1 MKFLKNKKFLP
12 YFFVI
17 FLTSFLLGVIFSF
30 QVGKNIMSDL
40 LKSKTYVVTGES
52 TYEES
57 DLDLTRVL
65 EAYYFLEREYFDT
78 SVIKKN
84 DLVESA
90 IKWMV
95 DWLWDKHSEYMTKKE
110 TKNFNEA
117 LSWDFEW
124 IGAVV
129 EKVELWVAIER
140 ILKGSPAKKF
150 GLLKWDIL
158 I

>member
-95 DWLWDKHSEYMTKKE
+95 DWLWDKH
-110 TKNFNEA
+110 
-117 LSWDFEW
+117 
-124 IGAVV
+124 
-129 EKVELWVAIER
+129 
-140 ILKGSPAKKF
+140 
-150 GLLKWDIL
+150 
-158 I
+158 

>member
-124 IGAVV
+124 
-129 EKVELWVAIER
+129 
-140 ILKGSPAKKF
+140 
-150 GLLKWDIL
+150 
-158 I
+158 

>member
-1 MKFLKNKKFLP
+1 
-12 YFFVI
+12 
-17 FLTSFLLGVIFSF
+17 
-30 QVGKNIMSDL
+30 
-40 LKSKTYVVTGES
+40 
-52 TYEES
+52 
-57 DLDLTRVL
+57 
-65 EAYYFLEREYFDT
+65 
-78 SVIKKN
+78 
-84 DLVESA
+84 
-90 IKWMV
+90 
-95 DWLWDKHSEYMTKKE
+95 MTKKE